1 MRKNFSTKTMVRG
14 EYAAWG
20 SGGVTIPENVQDIQ
34 VPSTTCYSLAEVVV
48 FGPSVACNQKS
59 FSKQC

>member
-1 MRKNFSTKTMVRG
+1 MVRG

-20 SGGVTIPENVQDIQ
+20 SGGVTVPESVQDIQ

-48 FGPSVACNQKS
+48 FGPSVAYNQKS